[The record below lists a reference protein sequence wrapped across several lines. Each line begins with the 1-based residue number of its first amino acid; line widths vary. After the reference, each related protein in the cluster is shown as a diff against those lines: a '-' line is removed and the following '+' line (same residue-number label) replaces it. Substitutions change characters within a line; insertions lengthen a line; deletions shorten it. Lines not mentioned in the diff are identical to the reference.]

1 MFLSINQNQWTLP
14 ESLYERMEVEISSW
28 PYSEAVQPAPIGQLP
43 SDELCYNQ
51 TKSPIF
57 PSQSF

>member
-1 MFLSINQNQWTLP
+1 
-14 ESLYERMEVEISSW
+14 MEVEISSW